1 MKYVLALVR
10 RTEDATD
17 VLIIDV
23 KEESQKHLLSEAMQA
38 EAFREFNRFRQYDQK
53 SVVPLKDMTE
63 AVYYGD
69 TGVEYQE
76 APGDKAVFIGK
87 NYAILALNDPEDTR
101 YVWQISPWINETF

>member
-1 MKYVLALVR
+1 
-10 RTEDATD
+10 
-17 VLIIDV
+17 
-23 KEESQKHLLSEAMQA
+23 
-38 EAFREFNRFRQYDQK
+38 
-53 SVVPLKDMTE
+53 MTE